1 MVLDTSAVIGVL
13 TGEATADRLLAA
25 MATDPLRRISAASVV
40 ECSLVL
46 LGRYGEVGEPQLD
59 LFLREIDA
67 EVVAVDEEQARLARD
82 AAIRYGRGLH
92 PASLNY
98 GDCFSYALAVATGDA
113 LLFVGEDFSR
123 TDVRVAPW

>member
-1 MVLDTSAVIGVL
+1 MVLDTSAVIAVL
-13 TGEATADRLLAA
+13 AREATADRLLVA
-25 MATDPLRRISAASVV
+25 MVTDPVRRISAASVV

-59 LFLREIDA
+59 LFLRETKV

-82 AAIRYGRGLH
+82 AAIRFGRGRH
-92 PASLNY
+92 AAGLNY
-98 GDCFSYALAVATGDA
+98 GDCFSYALAVATDDP

-123 TDVRVAPW
+123 TDVRVTPW